1 MWFLDFPSLVLVI
14 AAGIQLGLLSLFGW
28 DAAGTIFGSYAPIVF
43 EIMGLSAIWQLLR
56 QRFH

>member
-14 AAGIQLGLLSLFGW
+14 AAGIQLGLLSSFGW